1 MSWSSG
7 GLSSPPRAIHVGGTR
22 SPNPPLKL
30 KQRILLS
37 EHRNVEKTMHLA
49 RTTRER
55 VDVFVP
61 VAVKRAVCQEWRSS
75 SSPPELLRMQSV
87 TGFRPVGGCRVV
99 ELRNYAA
106 SCWCVCRRLKLD
118 ELNVNQ
124 VCCFWQVCSS
134 GEPPLPRTTWRAKS
148 GGK

>member
-1 MSWSSG
+1 
-7 GLSSPPRAIHVGGTR
+7 
-22 SPNPPLKL
+22 
-30 KQRILLS
+30 
-37 EHRNVEKTMHLA
+37 MHLA

-75 SSPPELLRMQSV
+75 SSPSELLRMQSV

-106 SCWCVCRRLKLD
+106 GCWCVCRRLKLD
-118 ELNVNQ
+118 DIECQPSLLFLASLQ
-124 VCCFWQVCSS
+124 
-134 GEPPLPRTTWRAKS
+134 LWRAPTS
-148 GGK
+148 PHNLASQI